1 MNNEQPQADRLTF
14 KWKRIDSAD
23 ANRVIAPVN
32 GFPLGNP
39 STTPDLTSSPFTVSK
54 MPTTGLAL
62 QLQAPGTGVAAVANA
77 GGFGIIVWVRD
88 PATGQ
93 WSSFASV
100 SMAYAQLFVTFDIDA
115 ADLWFQLDHTTVAVD
130 GKIDVGIAEQ

>member
-1 MNNEQPQADRLTF
+1 MAEQPQVDRLSF
-14 KWKRIDSAD
+14 KWKRIDSTD
-23 ANRVIAPVN
+23 AARIIAPVN

-39 STTPDLTSSPFTVSK
+39 STAPDLTSSPLTVSK
-54 MPTTGLAL
+54 QPTTGLAL
-62 QLQAPGTGVAAVANA
+62 QLQAPGTDTAATANA

-88 PATGQ
+88 PATGN

-100 SMAYAQLFVTFDIDA
+100 SIAYQQLFVTFDIDA

-130 GKIDVGIAEQ
+130 GRIDVGIAEQ

>member
-1 MNNEQPQADRLTF
+1 MAEQPQADRVAF
-14 KWKRIDSAD
+14 KWKRIDSTD
-23 ANRVIAPVN
+23 AARIIAPVN

-39 STTPDLTSSPFTVSK
+39 STAPDLTASPFTVSK

-62 QLQAPGTGVAAVANA
+62 QLQAPGTDTAATANV

-88 PATGQ
+88 PATGN

-100 SMAYAQLFVTFDIDA
+100 TIAYQQLFVTFDIDA

-130 GKIDVGIAEQ
+130 GRIDVGIAEQ